1 LIMSAIKAKP
11 ADRAAVARNGKVAAV
26 FRKLLKDRGLTPPTF
41 NRAIG
46 RPPGHTG
53 IYQFLNAKA
62 SPGPQFAELISK
74 TFGIPIEDL
83 APEGGYSSKQVGR
96 KLKAASA
103 ASNNLLAPSA
113 RTAASSKTWVEPPAN
128 APVEARQPVARYAR
142 SSPLS
147 FIIDADGL
155 NARFT
160 LDLTLPVADAFSL
173 LNIIKEAGALT
184 ARQQSS

>member
-1 LIMSAIKAKP
+1 MPTIKAKP
-11 ADRAAVARNGKVAAV
+11 ADHAAVARNGKVAAM
-26 FRKLLKDRGLTPPTF
+26 FRKLLKDRDLTPSTF
-41 NRAIG
+41 NAAIG
-46 RPPGHTG
+46 RERSHTG
-53 IYQFLNAKA
+53 IYQFLNAKGT
-62 SPGPQFAELISK
+62 PGPQTAELISK

-83 APEGGYSSKQVGR
+83 TPEGGYSSKQKGR

-103 ASNNLLAPSA
+103 ASNNLLAPAA
-113 RTAASSKTWVEPPAN
+113 RAAASSKTWVEPPAN

-147 FIIDADGL
+147 FIIDADGI

-160 LDLTLPVADAFSL
+160 LDITLPVADAFSL

>member
-1 LIMSAIKAKP
+1 MPTGRPKP
-11 ADRAAVARNGKVAAV
+11 ADRATVARNGKVAAV
-26 FRKLLKDRGLTPPTF
+26 FRKLLKDRDLTPSTF
-41 NRAIG
+41 NAAIG
-46 RPPGHTG
+46 RERSHTG
-53 IYQFLNAKA
+53 IYQFLNAKGT
-62 SPGPQFAELISK
+62 PGPQTAELISK
-74 TFGIPIEDL
+74 TFDIPIEDL
-83 APEGGYSSKQVGR
+83 TPEGGYSSKQVGR

-128 APVEARQPVARYAR
+128 MPVPVARVTR
-142 SSPLS
+142 VGSPLS
-147 FIIDADGL
+147 FIIEADGL

-160 LDLTLPVADAFSL
+160 LDITLPVADAFSL